1 MDVVEKMSGGSQLRR
16 IVFYLFFDP
25 QGVVDDYV
33 TYKLQALREHAAHIF
48 VVSNSTL
55 TPEGRDKLESVADT
69 VWERKNVG
77 FDVWAYK
84 EAMETFGM
92 DRLGEFDELILM
104 NYTFFGPV
112 FPFAETFERMDAQ
125 ELDFW
130 GLTAHKSV
138 DPNPFAGAT
147 GVLPFHIQSH
157 WIGIR
162 KAMLTSLEFQQY
174 WATMPMIRS
183 YDDSILHH
191 EARFTQHFA
200 SKGFRYAIA
209 FPPEDYPSEHPV
221 FDNAVLMLD
230 NRCPIVKR
238 RMFFHEPSYLE
249 RNAILGRRVL
259 EKLEDTDYPV
269 DLIWRNIVRS
279 AEPRTL
285 HTNFSMLS
293 VLPGGD
299 VGEMPDPAPRI
310 CVIAHVYYDDMVQE
324 MMSYVGHIPGPYDL
338 VVTTDTG
345 AKRSRILA
353 ALAPYDIARVEVRV
367 LESNRGRETS
377 AFLVGCRDLLVPGRY
392 DLICK
397 VHSKKSAQDGYNLGM
412 LFKHHMFDNLL
423 SSPMYVS
430 GLLHLFAKDQTLGMV
445 FPPVVNIGYPTLGHA
460 WFTNRPAA
468 VELAKD
474 LGIHTTFDRST
485 PIAPYGG
492 MFWCRPE
499 AIVAFTA
506 HEWKWEDFP
515 DEAGWTDGGLPHVI
529 ERLYAY
535 AVMDAGFHVRSVMTA
550 DWAEINYTFLEYKLQ
565 RVSAM
570 LPAFTQEQVDYL
582 EKVNTDGP
590 LLVQLKEAVNTRYP
604 RLSRSLRPG
613 YKVARQAYR
622 LTRSSRHAG

>member
-1 MDVVEKMSGGSQLRR
+1 LRR
-16 IVFYLFFDP
+16 IAFYLFYDP
-25 QGVVDDYV
+25 EGVVDDYV
-33 TYKLQALREHAAHIF
+33 TYKLHALREHVEHIF
-48 VVSNSTL
+48 VVSNCTL

-69 VWERKNVG
+69 VWERRNVG

-92 DRLGEFDELILM
+92 DRLEEFDELILM

-112 FPFAETFERMDAQ
+112 FPFSETFERMDAQ

-138 DPNPFAGAT
+138 DPNPFAGAE
-147 GVLPFHIQSH
+147 GVLPLHIQSH
-157 WIGIR
+157 WIAVR
-162 KAMLTSLEFQQY
+162 KAMFTSVEFQQY

-183 YDDSILHH
+183 YDDSILRH
-191 EARFTQHFA
+191 EGRFTNYFA

-209 FPPEDYPSEHPV
+209 FPPEDYPSDHPV
-221 FDNAVLMLD
+221 FDNAVLMLE

-259 EKLEDTDYPV
+259 EKLEASDYPV

-285 HTNFSMLS
+285 HTNFSLLS
-293 VLPGGD
+293 VLPDGE

-310 CVIAHVYYDDMVQE
+310 CVIAHIYYDDMVEE
-324 MMSYVGHIPGPYDL
+324 MMSYIGHIPGPYDL
-338 VVTTDTG
+338 VVTTDTE
-345 AKRSRILA
+345 AKRSTILH
-353 ALAPYDIARVEVRV
+353 ALVRYDIAQVEVRV

-377 AFLVGCRDLLVPGRY
+377 AFLVGCRDLLAPGQY

-397 VHSKKSAQDGYNLGM
+397 VHSKKSAQDGYNLGT
-412 LFKHHMFDNLL
+412 LFKQHMFDNLL
-423 SSPMYVS
+423 SSRTYVS
-430 GLLHLFAKDQTLGMV
+430 RLLGLFAKDPTLGMV
-445 FPPVVNIGYPTLGHA
+445 FPPVVNIGYPTLGHS

-468 VELAKD
+468 VELAND
-474 LGIHTTFDRST
+474 LGIHTHFDRST

-499 AIVAFTA
+499 ALRALTA
-506 HEWKWEDFP
+506 REWEWDDFP
-515 DEAGWTDGGLPHVI
+515 DETGWSDGALPHVI

-535 AVMDAGFHVRSVMTA
+535 AVMSAGFHVRSAMTA

-565 RVSAM
+565 RISSM
-570 LPAFTQEQVDYL
+570 LPAFTQEQVDYIDRIR
-582 EKVNTDGP
+582 TDGP
-590 LLVQLKEAVNTRYP
+590 LLARLKQAVDARYP
-604 RLSRSLRPG
+604 RLGRSMRPG
-613 YKVARQAYR
+613 YKAARQAYR
-622 LTRSSRHAG
+622 LTRSSRHGG

>member
-1 MDVVEKMSGGSQLRR
+1 MPGGSQLRR

-33 TYKLQALREHAAHIF
+33 TYKLQALREHADHIF
-48 VVSNSTL
+48 VVSNSPL
-55 TPEGRDKLESVADT
+55 TPQGRDKLESVADT
-69 VWERKNVG
+69 VWARRNVG

-92 DRLGEFDELILM
+92 DRLAEFDELILM
-104 NYTFFGPV
+104 NYTFFGPI
-112 FPFAETFERMDAQ
+112 FPFAETFKRLDAQ

-130 GLTAHKSV
+130 GLTAHKEV
-138 DPNPFAGAT
+138 DPNPFAGST
-147 GVLPFHIQSH
+147 GVLPLHIQSH
-157 WIGIR
+157 WIAVR
-162 KAMLTSLEFQQY
+162 KAMFTSLEFQQY
-174 WATMPMIRS
+174 WATMPMITS
-183 YDDSILHH
+183 YDGSVLNH

-200 SKGFRYAIA
+200 SKGFTYAIA
-209 FPPEDYPSEHPV
+209 FPPEDYPSDNPV

-230 NRCPIVKR
+230 NRCPILKR

-259 EKLEDTDYPV
+259 QRLEETDYPT
-269 DLIWRNIVRS
+269 DLIWANVVRS

-293 VLPGGD
+293 VLPDGN
-299 VGEMPDPAPRI
+299 VGQMPEPAPRI
-310 CVIAHVYYDDMVQE
+310 CVIAHIYYDEMVEE
-324 MMSYVGHIPGPYDL
+324 MMSYVGHIPGSYDL
-338 VVTTDTG
+338 VVTTDTE
-345 AKRSRILA
+345 AKRLRILE
-353 ALAPYDIARVEVRV
+353 ALGHYDIARVEVRV

-377 AFLVGCRDLLVPGRY
+377 AFLVGCQDLLTPGRY

-423 SSPMYVS
+423 SSPLYVS
-430 GLLHLFAKDQTLGMV
+430 HLLSLFAKDQTLGMV
-445 FPPVVNIGYPTLGHA
+445 FPPVVTIGYPTLGHA

-474 LGIHTTFDRST
+474 LGIRTTFDSST

-499 AIVAFTA
+499 AIRAFAT
-506 HEWKWEDFP
+506 HQWRWEDFP

-535 AVMDAGFHVRSVMTA
+535 AVMEAGFHTRCVMTA

-565 RVSAM
+565 RVAAM

-582 EKVNTDGP
+582 GKINTDGP
-590 LLVQLKEAVNTRYP
+590 LLVQIKEAVNTRYP

>member
-1 MDVVEKMSGGSQLRR
+1 MRR
-16 IVFYLFFDP
+16 IAFYLFFDP
-25 QGVVDDYV
+25 DGVVDDYV
-33 TYKLQALREHAAHIF
+33 TYKLQALREHVEHIF
-48 VVSNSTL
+48 VVSNCTL
-55 TPEGRDKLESVADT
+55 TTEGRDKLESVADT
-69 VWERKNVG
+69 VWERRNLG

-84 EAMETFGM
+84 EAMETFGA
-92 DRLGEFDELILM
+92 DRLEEYDELILM

-112 FPFAETFERMDAQ
+112 FPFSETFERMDAQ

-138 DPNPFAGAT
+138 DPNPFAGAE
-147 GVLPFHIQSH
+147 GVLPLHIQSH
-157 WIGIR
+157 WIAVR
-162 KAMLTSLEFQQY
+162 KAMFTSVEFQQY

-183 YDDSILHH
+183 YDDSILRH
-191 EARFTQHFA
+191 EGRFTNYFA

-209 FPPEDYPSEHPV
+209 FPPEDYPSDHPV

-259 EKLEDTDYPV
+259 EKLEASDYPV

-285 HTNFSMLS
+285 HTNFSLLS
-293 VLPGGD
+293 VLPDGE

-310 CVIAHVYYDDMVQE
+310 CVIAHIYYDDMVEE
-324 MMSYVGHIPGPYDL
+324 MMSYIGHIPGPYDL
-338 VVTTDTG
+338 VVTTDTE
-345 AKRSRILA
+345 AKRSTILN
-353 ALAPYDIARVEVRV
+353 ALVRYDIARVEVRV

-377 AFLVGCRDLLVPGRY
+377 AFLVGCRDLLVPGKY

-423 SSPMYVS
+423 SSRMYVS
-430 GLLHLFAKDQTLGMV
+430 RLLELFAKDPTLGMV
-445 FPPVVNIGYPTLGHA
+445 FPPVVNIGYPTLGHS

-474 LGIHTTFDRST
+474 LGIHTHFDRST

-499 AIVAFTA
+499 ALRDLTA
-506 HEWKWEDFP
+506 REWKWDDFP
-515 DEAGWTDGGLPHVI
+515 DETGWTDGALPHVI

-535 AVMDAGFHVRSVMTA
+535 AVMSAGFHVRSVMTA

-565 RVSAM
+565 RISSM
-570 LPAFTQEQVDYL
+570 LPAFTQEQVDYIDRIR
-582 EKVNTDGP
+582 TDGP
-590 LLVQLKEAVNTRYP
+590 LLARLKEAVDARYP
-604 RLSRSLRPG
+604 RLGKSVRPG
-613 YKVARQAYR
+613 YRAARQAYR
-622 LTRSSRHAG
+622 LTHSSRHGGWASLWR

>member
-1 MDVVEKMSGGSQLRR
+1 LRR
-16 IVFYLFFDP
+16 IAFYLFFDP
-25 QGVVDDYV
+25 RGIVDDYV
-33 TYKLQALREHAAHIF
+33 TYKLRALREHVEHIF

-55 TPEGRDKLESVADT
+55 TLEGQAKLQSVADT
-69 VWERKNVG
+69 VWTRDNVG

-92 DRLGEFDELILM
+92 QRLAEYDELILM

-112 FPFAETFERMDAQ
+112 FPFAETFERMDTQ

-130 GLTAHKSV
+130 GLTAHKSI
-138 DPNPFAGAT
+138 DPNPFAGAE
-147 GVLPFHIQSH
+147 GVLPLHIQSH
-157 WIGIR
+157 WIAVR
-162 KAMLTSLEFQQY
+162 KAMFTSLEFQQY

-183 YDDSILHH
+183 YDESILQH
-191 EARFTQHFA
+191 EARFTHHFA
-200 SKGFRYAIA
+200 SKGFRYTIA
-209 FPPEDYPSEHPV
+209 FPPEDYPSDHPV
-221 FDNAVLMLD
+221 FDNIVLMLD

-259 EKLEDTDYPV
+259 ERLEATDYPV
-269 DLIWRNIVRS
+269 DLIWRNIVRT

-293 VLPGGD
+293 VLPDGD
-299 VGEMPDPAPRI
+299 VGELPDPAQRI
-310 CVIAHVYYDDMVQE
+310 CVIAHIYYDSMVDE
-324 MMSYVGHIPGPYDL
+324 MMSYIGHISGRYDL
-338 VVTTDTG
+338 VVTTDTE
-345 AKRSRILA
+345 AKRSRILK
-353 ALAPYDIARVEVRV
+353 ALASYDIARVEVRV

-377 AFLVGCRDLLVPGRY
+377 AFLVGCRDILASDRY

-397 VHSKKSAQDGYNLGM
+397 VHSKKSAQDGYNLSN

-430 GLLHLFAKDQTLGMV
+430 RLLGLFAKDPTLGMV

-468 VELAKD
+468 VELAHD
-474 LGIHTTFDRST
+474 LGIHTHFDRST

-499 AIVAFTA
+499 ALRAFTM
-506 HEWKWEDFP
+506 HEWEWENFP

-535 AVMDAGFHVRSVMTA
+535 AAMDAGFHVRAAMTT

-565 RVSAM
+565 RVSSM

-582 EKVNTDGP
+582 ERVNTDGP
-590 LLVQLKEAVNTRYP
+590 LLAKLKEVVKTRHP
-604 RLSRSLRPG
+604 ELSRSLRPG
-613 YKVARQAYR
+613 YRMARGAYR
-622 LTRSSRHAG
+622 LARPAHRRG

>member
-1 MDVVEKMSGGSQLRR
+1 MPGGSQLRR

-33 TYKLQALREHAAHIF
+33 TYKLQALREHADHIF

-69 VWERKNVG
+69 VWARKNVG

-104 NYTFFGPV
+104 NYTFFGPM
-112 FPFAETFERMDAQ
+112 FPLAETFERMDAQ

-138 DPNPFAGAT
+138 DPNPFTGAT

-157 WIGIR
+157 WIGVR
-162 KAMLTSLEFQQY
+162 KAMFTSLEFQQY

-183 YDDSILHH
+183 YDDSVLHH

-200 SKGFRYAIA
+200 SKGFHYAIA
-209 FPPEDYPSEHPV
+209 FPPEDYPSDHPV

-230 NRCPIVKR
+230 NRCPVVKR
-238 RMFFHEPSYLE
+238 RIFFHEPSYLE

-259 EKLEDTDYPV
+259 ERLEDTDYPV

-293 VLPGGD
+293 VLPDGD
-299 VGEMPDPAPRI
+299 VGEIPDPAPRI
-310 CVIAHVYYDDMVQE
+310 CVIAHVYYDDMVEE
-324 MMSYVGHIPGPYDL
+324 MMSYVSHIPAPYDL
-338 VVTTDTG
+338 VVTTDTE
-345 AKRSRILA
+345 AKRARILA
-353 ALAPYDIARVEVRV
+353 ALAPYDIAGVEVRV

-377 AFLVGCRDLLVPGRY
+377 AFLVGCRDLLAPGRY

-397 VHSKKSAQDGYNLGM
+397 VHSKRSAQDGYNLGM

-430 GLLHLFAKDQTLGMV
+430 RLLGLFAKDQTLGMV
-445 FPPVVNIGYPTLGHA
+445 FPPVINIGYPTLGHA

-499 AIVAFTA
+499 ALAAFTA
-506 HEWKWEDFP
+506 HELKWEDFP

-535 AVMDAGFHVRSVMTA
+535 VVMNAGFHVRSVMTA
-550 DWAEINYTFLEYKLQ
+550 DWAEINYTFMEYKLQ
-565 RVSAM
+565 RVSSM

-590 LLVQLKEAVNTRYP
+590 LLVQLKEAVNTKYP

-613 YKVARQAYR
+613 YKAARQAYR
-622 LTRSSRHAG
+622 LTRPSRHAG

>member
-1 MDVVEKMSGGSQLRR
+1 MRR
-16 IVFYLFFDP
+16 IAFYLFYDP
-25 QGVVDDYV
+25 EGVVDDYV
-33 TYKLQALREHAAHIF
+33 TYKLHALREHVEHIF
-48 VVSNSTL
+48 VVSNCTL

-69 VWERKNVG
+69 VWERRNVG

-92 DRLGEFDELILM
+92 DRLEEFDELILM

-112 FPFAETFERMDAQ
+112 FPFSETFERMDAQ

-138 DPNPFAGAT
+138 DPNPFAGAE
-147 GVLPFHIQSH
+147 GVLPLHIQSH
-157 WIGIR
+157 WIAVR
-162 KAMLTSLEFQQY
+162 KAMFTSVEFQQY

-183 YDDSILHH
+183 YDDSILRH
-191 EARFTQHFA
+191 EGRFTNYFA

-209 FPPEDYPSEHPV
+209 FPPEDYPSDHPV
-221 FDNAVLMLD
+221 FDNAVLMLE

-259 EKLEDTDYPV
+259 EKLETTDYPV

-293 VLPGGD
+293 VLPDGE

-310 CVIAHVYYDDMVQE
+310 CVIAHIYYDDMVEE
-324 MMSYVGHIPGPYDL
+324 MMSYIGHIPGPYDL
-338 VVTTDTG
+338 VVTTDTE
-345 AKRSRILA
+345 AKRSTILH
-353 ALAPYDIARVEVRV
+353 ALVRYDIAQVEVRV

-377 AFLVGCRDLLVPGRY
+377 AFLVGCRDLLAPGQY

-397 VHSKKSAQDGYNLGM
+397 VHSKKSAQDGYNLGT
-412 LFKHHMFDNLL
+412 LFKQHMFDNLL
-423 SSPMYVS
+423 SSRTYVS
-430 GLLHLFAKDQTLGMV
+430 RLLGLFAKDPTLGMV
-445 FPPVVNIGYPTLGHA
+445 FPPVVNIGYPTLGHS

-468 VELAKD
+468 VELAND
-474 LGIHTTFDRST
+474 LGIHTHFDRST

-499 AIVAFTA
+499 ALRALTA
-506 HEWKWEDFP
+506 REWEWDDFP
-515 DEAGWTDGGLPHVI
+515 DETGWSDGALPHVI

-535 AVMDAGFHVRSVMTA
+535 AVMSAGFHVRSAMTA

-565 RVSAM
+565 RISSM
-570 LPAFTQEQVDYL
+570 LPAFTQEQVDYIDRIR
-582 EKVNTDGP
+582 TDGP
-590 LLVQLKEAVNTRYP
+590 LLARLKQAVDARYP
-604 RLSRSLRPG
+604 RLGRSMRPG
-613 YKVARQAYR
+613 YKAARQAYR
-622 LTRSSRHAG
+622 LTRSSRHGG

>member
-1 MDVVEKMSGGSQLRR
+1 LRR
-16 IVFYLFFDP
+16 IAFYLFFDP
-25 QGVVDDYV
+25 QGIVDDYV
-33 TYKLQALREHAAHIF
+33 IYKLQALREHVEHIF

-55 TPEGRDKLESVADT
+55 TPEGRDRLHSVADT
-69 VWERKNVG
+69 VWVRENVG

-84 EAMETFGM
+84 EAMETVGM
-92 DRLGEFDELILM
+92 EHLAEYDELILM

-130 GLTAHKSV
+130 GLTAHKAI
-138 DPNPFAGAT
+138 DPNPFAGAE
-147 GVLPFHIQSH
+147 GVLPLHIQSH
-157 WIGIR
+157 WIAVR
-162 KAMLTSLEFQQY
+162 KAMFTSLEFQQY
-174 WATMPMIRS
+174 WAAMPMIRS
-183 YDDSILHH
+183 YDDSVLQH
-191 EARFTQHFA
+191 EARFTGHFA
-200 SKGFRYAIA
+200 SKGFRYTVA
-209 FPPEDYPSEHPV
+209 FPPEDYPSDHPV
-221 FDNAVLMLD
+221 FDNIVLMLE

-259 EKLEDTDYPV
+259 ESLAATDYPV

-293 VLPGGD
+293 VLPDGD
-299 VGEMPDPAPRI
+299 VGKTPDPAPRI
-310 CVIAHVYYDDMVQE
+310 CVIAHIFYDDMVDE
-324 MMSYVGHIPGPYDL
+324 IMSYVTNIPGSYDL
-338 VVTTDTG
+338 VVTTDTE
-345 AKRSRILA
+345 AKRATILA
-353 ALAPYDIARVEVRV
+353 GLVPYDIAQLEVRV
-367 LESNRGRETS
+367 LGSNRGRETS
-377 AFLVGCRDLLVPGRY
+377 AFLVGCRDLLAPGRY

-397 VHSKKSAQDGYNLGM
+397 VHSKKSTQDGHNIGM
-412 LFKHHMFDNLL
+412 LFKHHMLDNLL
-423 SSPMYVS
+423 SSPTYVS
-430 GLLHLFAKDQTLGMV
+430 HVLLLFAKDATLGMV
-445 FPPVVNIGYPTLGHA
+445 FPPVVNIGYPTLGHS

-474 LGIHTTFDRST
+474 LGIHTRFDRST

-499 AIVAFTA
+499 ALRAFTTR
-506 HEWKWEDFP
+506 EWEWDDFP

-535 AVMDAGFHVRSVMTA
+535 AVMNAGFHVRSVMTA
-550 DWAEINYTFLEYKLQ
+550 DWAEINYTFMEYKLQ
-565 RVSAM
+565 RVSSM

-582 EKVNTDGP
+582 ERVNTDGP
-590 LLVQLKEAVNTRYP
+590 LLAKVKEVVKATHP

-613 YKVARQAYR
+613 YKVARGAYR
-622 LTRSSRHAG
+622 LTRPSRHEG

>member
-1 MDVVEKMSGGSQLRR
+1 MYGGCQLRR

-25 QGVVDDYV
+25 QGIVDEYV
-33 TYKLQALREHAAHIF
+33 IYKLKALREHAEHIF
-48 VVSNSTL
+48 VVSNCSL
-55 TPEGRDKLESVADT
+55 RPQERAKLESVADT
-69 VWERKNVG
+69 VWTRENVG

-92 DRLGEFDELILM
+92 DALAEFDELILM

-112 FPFAETFERMDAQ
+112 YPFAETFERMDPQ

-130 GLTAHKSV
+130 GLTAHKAI
-138 DPNPFAGAT
+138 DPNPFAGAV
-147 GVLPFHIQSH
+147 GILPFHIQSH
-157 WIGIR
+157 WLAVR
-162 KAMLTSLEFQQY
+162 KAMFTSLEFRQY
-174 WATMPMIRS
+174 WASMPMIRS
-183 YDDSILHH
+183 YDQSVLQH

-200 SKGFRYAIA
+200 SKGFHYATA
-209 FPPEDYPSEHPV
+209 FPPEDYPSDHPV
-221 FDNAVLMLD
+221 FDNIVLMLD

-259 EKLEDTDYPV
+259 ERLESTDYPV

-285 HTNFSMLS
+285 YTNFSMLS
-293 VLPGGD
+293 VLPDGD
-299 VGEMPDPAPRI
+299 AGELPDPAPRI
-310 CVIAHVYYDDMVQE
+310 CVIAHIYYADMVDE
-324 MMSYVGHIPGPYDL
+324 LMRYVNNIPGPYDL
-338 VVTTDTG
+338 VVTTDTD
-345 AKRSRILA
+345 AKKSTILA
-353 ALAPYDIARVEVRV
+353 ALAGFDIARVEVRV

-377 AFLVGCRDLLVPGRY
+377 AFLVGCRDLLSPGRY

-430 GLLHLFAKDQTLGMV
+430 RLLRLFTKDATLGMV
-445 FPPVVNIGYPTLGHA
+445 FPPVVNIGYPTLGHS
-460 WFTNRPAA
+460 WFTNLPAA
-468 VELAKD
+468 HELAKD
-474 LGIHTTFDRST
+474 LGIHTHFDPST

-499 AIVAFTA
+499 ALSAFTSRDW
-506 HEWKWEDFP
+506 HWEDFP
-515 DEAGWTDGGLPHVI
+515 DESGWTDGGLPHVI

-535 AVMDAGFHVRSVMTA
+535 AVMEAGFHVRSVMTA
-550 DWAEINYTFLEYKLQ
+550 DWAEINYAFLEYKLQ

-570 LPAFTQEQVDYL
+570 LPAFTQDQVDYL

-590 LLVQLKEAVNTRYP
+590 LLANLKEVVDARYP

-613 YKVARQAYR
+613 YKVARSTYR
-622 LTRSSRHAG
+622 LARSSRQEG

>member
-1 MDVVEKMSGGSQLRR
+1 LRR
-16 IVFYLFFDP
+16 IAFYLFYDP
-25 QGVVDDYV
+25 EGVVDDYV
-33 TYKLQALREHAAHIF
+33 TYKLHALREHVEHIF
-48 VVSNSTL
+48 VVSNCTL

-69 VWERKNVG
+69 VWERRNVG

-92 DRLGEFDELILM
+92 DRLEEFDELILM

-112 FPFAETFERMDAQ
+112 FPFSETFERMDAQ

-138 DPNPFAGAT
+138 DPNPFAGAE
-147 GVLPFHIQSH
+147 GVLPLHIQSH
-157 WIGIR
+157 WIAVR
-162 KAMLTSLEFQQY
+162 KAMFTSVEFQQY

-183 YDDSILHH
+183 YDDSILRH
-191 EARFTQHFA
+191 EGRFTNYFA

-209 FPPEDYPSEHPV
+209 FPPEDYPSDHPV
-221 FDNAVLMLD
+221 FDNAVLMLE

-259 EKLEDTDYPV
+259 EKLETTDYPV

-293 VLPGGD
+293 VLPDGE

-310 CVIAHVYYDDMVQE
+310 CVIAHIYYDDMVEE
-324 MMSYVGHIPGPYDL
+324 MMSYIGHIPGPYDL
-338 VVTTDTG
+338 VVTTDTE
-345 AKRSRILA
+345 AKRSTILH
-353 ALAPYDIARVEVRV
+353 ALVRYDIAQVEVRV

-377 AFLVGCRDLLVPGRY
+377 AFLVGCRDLLAPGQY

-397 VHSKKSAQDGYNLGM
+397 VHSKKSAQDGYNLGT
-412 LFKHHMFDNLL
+412 LFKQHMFDNLL
-423 SSPMYVS
+423 SSRTYVS
-430 GLLHLFAKDQTLGMV
+430 RLLGLFAKDPTLGMV
-445 FPPVVNIGYPTLGHA
+445 FPPVVNIGYPTLGHS

-468 VELAKD
+468 VELAND
-474 LGIHTTFDRST
+474 LGIHTHFDRST

-499 AIVAFTA
+499 ALRALTA
-506 HEWKWEDFP
+506 REWEWDDFP
-515 DEAGWTDGGLPHVI
+515 DETGWSDGALPHVI

-535 AVMDAGFHVRSVMTA
+535 AVMSAGFHVRSAMTA

-565 RVSAM
+565 RISSM
-570 LPAFTQEQVDYL
+570 LPAFTQEQVDYIDRIR
-582 EKVNTDGP
+582 TDGP
-590 LLVQLKEAVNTRYP
+590 LLARLKQAVDARYP
-604 RLSRSLRPG
+604 RLGRSMRPG
-613 YKVARQAYR
+613 YKAARQAYR
-622 LTRSSRHAG
+622 LTRSSRHGG